1 MHEANEKG
9 EEMEEMYMAL
19 AFPYEAKE
27 GEGAE
32 GSERPPAPWLLKQGV
47 AMGKKEQSEAGAA
60 GGGSEVDGSW
70 SLEEEKKEED
80 NDINGE
86 DEGKDVERKIPDKNK
101 DLFKDIRGR
110 P

>member
-27 GEGAE
+27 GEGDE

-47 AMGKKEQSEAGAA
+47 AL
-60 GGGSEVDGSW
+60 GGW
-70 SLEEEKKEED
+70 
-80 NDINGE
+80 
-86 DEGKDVERKIPDKNK
+86 
-101 DLFKDIRGR
+101 RGF
-110 P
+110 